1 MNLAWMISTGA
12 AVAAGGVLG
21 ALVAWQVRSRQ
32 ARARQRQL
40 VVMAKEQY
48 VNGTKNLRAANA
60 RLQAALDQEKK
71 AVQGRLTAAAAEHRA
86 GLARLE
92 AQLQHAYAEID
103 RLKAAALAMDDG
115 HEAEPAEAHGFA
127 LTRPYTR

>member
-40 VVMAKEQY
+40 VVLAKEQY
-48 VNGTKNLRAANA
+48 VNGTKNLRATNA
-60 RLQAALDQEKK
+60 RLQAALEQEKK
-71 AVQGRLTAAAAEHRA
+71 ALQGRLTAASAEHRA

-92 AQLQHAYAEID
+92 AQLQRAYAEID
-103 RLKAAALAMDDG
+103 RLKASALELDDRQ
-115 HEAEPAEAHGFA
+115 EPEPGEAHGFA

>member
-1 MNLAWMISTGA
+1 MNLAWMISTG
-12 AVAAGGVLG
+12 VAAATGGVLG

-40 VVMAKEQY
+40 VVLAKEQY
-48 VNGTKNLRAANA
+48 VNGTKNLRATNV

-71 AVQGRLTAAAAEHRA
+71 ALQGRLTAAAAEHRA

-92 AQLQHAYAEID
+92 AQLQHAYAEIE
-103 RLKAAALAMDDG
+103 RLKAVDLTMVDAQDTG
-115 HEAEPAEAHGFA
+115 SGETHGFA

>member
-32 ARARQRQL
+32 ARVKQRQL
-40 VVMAKEQY
+40 VVLAKEQY
-48 VNGTKNLRAANA
+48 VNGTKNLRAANT

-71 AVQGRLTAAAAEHRA
+71 ALQGRLTAAAAEHRA
-86 GLARLE
+86 GVGRLE
-92 AQLQHAYAEID
+92 AQLQHAYAEIE
-103 RLKAAALAMDDG
+103 RLKASALAIDDRRDP
-115 HEAEPAEAHGFA
+115 EPVEAHGFA